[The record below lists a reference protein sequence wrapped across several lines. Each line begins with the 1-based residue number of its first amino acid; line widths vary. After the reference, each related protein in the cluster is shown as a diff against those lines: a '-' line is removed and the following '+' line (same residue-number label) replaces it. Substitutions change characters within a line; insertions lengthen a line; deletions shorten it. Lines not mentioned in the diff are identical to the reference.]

1 MPKTTCLMGTA
12 AIALGLFVP
21 LALAIEP
28 GTTLVFRINEPI
40 QVEAQ
45 DDQVYRGIVDQDVR
59 ENGRLSIPRGSSVEL
74 KVRVAPD
81 NDLILDLD
89 SVMVNGVPYAHR
101 LVGEI
106 VGAGTDAQVRGR
118 AISVPR
124 GAVLAFHI
132 EGPRVID
139 PGVPLYARR

>member
-1 MPKTTCLMGTA
+1 MLKTTCLIGTT

-21 LALAIEP
+21 FAISSIRP
-28 GTTLVFRINEPI
+28 GTTIVFRPSETIH
-40 QVEAQ
+40 VEGQ
-45 DDQVYRGIVDQDVR
+45 DDRVFTGIVDQDVR
-59 ENGRLSIPRGSSVEL
+59 ENGRLTIPRGSTVEL

-89 SVMVNGVPYAHR
+89 SVNVNGVPYANR

-106 VGAGTDAQVRGR
+106 VAGTDAQVRGP
-118 AISVPR
+118 AISVP
-124 GAVLAFHI
+124 GGSVLTFRI
-132 EGPRVID
+132 DGPRVID